1 LLKKM
6 YGNWANT
13 AIRTALAFDA
23 YLLWYYSWK
32 KSSPRCH
39 AKGQGDAR
47 AVEHALAVGMH
58 EIFERVSVVQH
69 GSFMP
74 HVAIYKITQSIL
86 EVSDVEAFDTSPLE
100 MQNAE
105 SKRRAR
111 STCAT
116 NRTTI
121 LEGLSQRGPRKKS
134 GPAGLYQV
142 AARVA
147 TTATTTLKKAV
158 TSINLQRGKPGAP
171 ATIPAERRTE
181 RTFGSTGTGRSKPG
195 RSGVKFQQTS
205 QVYATK
211 TTPSCSH

>member
-1 LLKKM
+1 M

-100 MQNAE
+100 MQSAE
-105 SKRRAR
+105 
-111 STCAT
+111 TCLLYT
-116 NRTTI
+116 
-121 LEGLSQRGPRKKS
+121 SPSPRD
-134 GPAGLYQV
+134 A
-142 AARVA
+142 
-147 TTATTTLKKAV
+147 
-158 TSINLQRGKPGAP
+158 
-171 ATIPAERRTE
+171 
-181 RTFGSTGTGRSKPG
+181 
-195 RSGVKFQQTS
+195 
-205 QVYATK
+205 
-211 TTPSCSH
+211 